1 VDDRPVILCIVGFQ
15 WEGGCRSVSVLLT
28 LAEAE
33 EIHSTGNGWSVMVDP
48 WGKEALARWH
58 QLQQSGNLPRLTW

>member
-1 VDDRPVILCIVGFQ
+1 
-15 WEGGCRSVSVLLT
+15 VLLT